1 MNIYDLHVH
10 SEFSI
15 GKSTLEQLAQTASM
29 LGYKGMGFT
38 AFWKDTKELE
48 TIKADIKRVKN
59 TVGIEIFLGFEA
71 RNMKE
76 LRRLTNFRKSFDIL
90 LVKGGDLDLNR
101 EAVETPE
108 VDILTHPEY
117 VRHDS
122 GLNHVLAKLAS
133 KNSVAIEVNFRDI
146 LFASRYIR
154 SKILKN
160 IKQNIMLVK
169 KYNTPL
175 ILCSGAFSHFE
186 MRDYYS
192 MVSMAVQLGLD
203 LKAAKDSISKV
214 PEKIITNSKE
224 RTSENHIMPGVKI
237 VKR

>member
-15 GKSTLEQLAQTASM
+15 GKSTLEQLAQTANM
-29 LGYKGMGFT
+29 LGYKGIGFT
-38 AFWKDTKELE
+38 AFWKDKKQLE
-48 TIKADIKRVKN
+48 TIKADIERVKN
-59 TVGIEIFLGFEA
+59 TVGMEIFLGFEA

-101 EAVETPE
+101 EAVENPE

-117 VRHDS
+117 GRYDS

-133 KNSVAIEVNFRDI
+133 KNTVAIEVNFRGI